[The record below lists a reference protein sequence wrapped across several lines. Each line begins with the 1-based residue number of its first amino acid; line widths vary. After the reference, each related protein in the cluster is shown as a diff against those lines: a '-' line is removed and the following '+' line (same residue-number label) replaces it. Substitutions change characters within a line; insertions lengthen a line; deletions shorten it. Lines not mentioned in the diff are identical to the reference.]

1 MTHKQF
7 LRLNN
12 LFHLHEFFR
21 FLHAIQKN
29 TFTFVSRELD
39 LLRQH
44 IKPGEVYRRSD
55 LEYYSTAID
64 RHLATLTKDG
74 TLIKLNQGLYY
85 APKQSKFGVVP
96 PDDRQVV
103 ERFLKDEDFLLVSPN
118 TFNSLG
124 LGLTQLYNTTW
135 VYNHKRKGEFQLNG
149 KTFEFKLKSSFPK
162 NITREY
168 LLVDLLNNIEDL
180 AEDQSQTLDKLPNI
194 IGSFNADALM
204 KATQLY
210 GNGKTKRKLKSI
222 VRNVFQH
229 GIIGQI
235 DRD

>member
-1 MTHKQF
+1 M
-7 LRLNN
+7 N
-12 LFHLHEFFR
+12 
-21 FLHAIQKN
+21 
-29 TFTFVSRELD
+29 

-44 IKPGEVYRRSD
+44 IKQGEVYRRSD

-64 RHLATLTKDG
+64 RQLAQLTKDG
-74 TLIKLNQGLYY
+74 TLVKLNQGLYY
-85 APKQSKFGVVP
+85 APKQSKFGAVP

-103 ERFLKDEDFLLVSPN
+103 ESFLKDEDFLLVSPN
-118 TFNSLG
+118 SFNSLG
-124 LGLTQLYNTTW
+124 LGLTQLYNSTW

-168 LLVDLLNNIEDL
+168 LLVDLLNNMENL
-180 AEDQSQTLDKLPNI
+180 AEDLSQTLDKLPNN

-210 GNGKTKRKLKSI
+210 GKGKTKRKLKSI
-222 VRNVFQH
+222 VRNLLLH
-229 GIIGQI
+229 A
-235 DRD
+235 

>member
-1 MTHKQF
+1 M
-7 LRLNN
+7 N
-12 LFHLHEFFR
+12 
-21 FLHAIQKN
+21 
-29 TFTFVSRELD
+29 

-44 IKPGEVYRRSD
+44 IKQGEVYRRSD

-64 RHLATLTKDG
+64 RHLAQLTKDN

-96 PDDRQVV
+96 PDDHQVV

-168 LLVDLLNNIEDL
+168 LLVDLLNNMESL
-180 AEDQSQTLDKLPNI
+180 AEDQSETLNRLPNNI
-194 IGSFNADALM
+194 ANFNTDALM

-210 GNGKTKRKLKSI
+210 GTGKTKRRLKSI
-222 VRNVFQH
+222 VRNILQH
-229 GIIGQI
+229 A
-235 DRD
+235 